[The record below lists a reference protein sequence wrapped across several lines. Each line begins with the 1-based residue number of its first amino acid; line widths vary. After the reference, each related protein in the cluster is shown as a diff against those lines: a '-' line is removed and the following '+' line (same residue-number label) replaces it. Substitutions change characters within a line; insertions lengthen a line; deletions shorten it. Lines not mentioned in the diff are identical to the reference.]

1 MSKKIKLT
9 PAEWE
14 IMEAVWTFD
23 RPPSVRDVL
32 EHAFPKGEKAYTT
45 VQTIM
50 NILERK
56 GVLGR
61 KKIGLVNFYSP
72 RKSREE
78 LVKSEMN
85 SLIKRIFHGSAPAL
99 TNFLLTK
106 EDFDLDEIGELK
118 RLLEEKERELKE
130 AGS

>member
-14 IMEAVWTFD
+14 IMETIWTFD

-32 EHAFPKGEKAYTT
+32 EQAFPNGEKAYTT

-50 NILERK
+50 NTLERK

-78 LVKSEMN
+78 LVKTEMK
-85 SLIKRIFHGSAPAL
+85 SLIQRIFHGSAPAL
-99 TNFLLTK
+99 TNFLLAK
-106 EDFDLDEIGELK
+106 EDFDLDEINELK
-118 RLLEEKERELKE
+118 KLIEVKERELKE
-130 AGS
+130 AES

>member
-14 IMEAVWTFD
+14 IMETIWTFD

-32 EHAFPKGEKAYTT
+32 EQAFPKGEKAYTT

-50 NILERK
+50 NTLERK

-61 KKIGLVNFYSP
+61 KKIGMVNFYSP

-78 LVKSEMN
+78 LVKTEMK
-85 SLIKRIFHGSAPAL
+85 SLIQRIFHGSAPAL
-99 TNFLLTK
+99 TNFLLAK
-106 EDFDLDEIGELK
+106 EDFDLDEINELK
-118 RLLEEKERELKE
+118 KLIEVKEQELKE
-130 AGS
+130 AES